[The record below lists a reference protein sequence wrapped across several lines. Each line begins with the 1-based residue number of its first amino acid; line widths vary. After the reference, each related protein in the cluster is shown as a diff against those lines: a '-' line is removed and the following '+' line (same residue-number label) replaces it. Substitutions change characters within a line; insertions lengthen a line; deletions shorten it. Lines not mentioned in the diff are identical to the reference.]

1 MGSELLAQCQGYTC
15 LQILNAI
22 FAFTPI
28 YFIFLIF
35 GVFSVLLFS
44 SQMMRQPTYLSSE
57 SNDPIGLFP
66 PQYLTF
72 RAKYRLASV
81 SYAAL
86 LVLTYLVFTLIM
98 DQPGIDL
105 PQLGSVKATPTP
117 AKELMVDGVRWQIKY
132 LDPTV
137 PLLLALVLIG
147 VLPRFALIESYEKR
161 LREWIHEIF
170 LIPTLGRITA
180 DRIENAPVDRV
191 ENAPIDFMAR
201 LAPRLTRA
209 EAEGAGPLVPPRT
222 YETLVRLSIITGVP
236 ETLKA
241 VPSTARFFD
250 SAHLAAYRPRFAAAE
265 TLADSFCSNVKAA
278 TALVSGIASPAAGV
292 AMLTDRLKAEHQALK
307 GELRFL
313 SLVLAG
319 AILRRTGSEDQVN
332 RALAAVGLQASP
344 SNVESTAGDTAI
356 YVSIWVAMA
365 FWVWSVV
372 VDGAFALSQP
382 DVIASVAEQII
393 GATIDGVVTFFVYAA
408 VLLTAMAYRRR
419 RREASDWS
427 DYGELGFGRPTNY
440 FKLALIALATGFF
453 VTFAWRA
460 LLFGVISVPTTGP
473 NWLHIASLSMAESLR
488 PPVVAVLIALL
499 ADRKEALSDRKGS
512 LVLILAGCAFFMFL
526 SGFVVGDVIEATL
539 ANVSAATGGSERV
552 VVSHEQWV
560 SAFQDGLVGLWII
573 LVLMFALLP
582 QLRQACVTAF
592 SRTLLRLNGSKRA

>member
-1 MGSELLAQCQGYTC
+1 MGNELLAQCQGYTC
-15 LQILNAI
+15 LPILNAM
-22 FAFTPI
+22 FAFSPI
-28 YFIFLIF
+28 YLIFLFF
-35 GVFSVLLFS
+35 GIFSVLLFS
-44 SQMMRQPTYLSSE
+44 SQMMRQPTYLSAE
-57 SNDPIGLFP
+57 GNDPIGLFP

-86 LVLTYLVFTLIM
+86 LILTYLVFTLIM

-105 PQLGSVKATPTP
+105 PQLGNVKAVPTP

-170 LIPTLGRITA
+170 LIPTLGRTTA
-180 DRIENAPVDRV
+180 DRIENVPVDRI
-191 ENAPIDFMAR
+191 ENTPIDFMAR
-201 LAPRLTRA
+201 LAPQLTRA
-209 EAEGAGPLVPPRT
+209 EAEAAGPLLPPRT
-222 YETLVRLSIITGVP
+222 YETLLRLCIITSVP

-241 VPSTARFFD
+241 VPSAARFFD

-265 TLADSFCSNVKAA
+265 TLAESFCSNVKAA
-278 TALVSGIASPAAGV
+278 TTLVSGIASPAAGV

-307 GELRFL
+307 GEVRFL

-319 AILRRTGSEDQVN
+319 AILRRTGSEDQIN

-344 SNVESTAGDTAI
+344 SNVETTAGDTAI
-356 YVSIWVAMA
+356 YVSIWVAVA
-365 FWVWSVV
+365 FWVWSVL
-372 VDGAFALSQP
+372 VDGASALSQP
-382 DVIASVAEQII
+382 DIIASAAEQII

-408 VLLTAMAYRRR
+408 VLLAAMAYRRR
-419 RREASDWS
+419 RGEVGDWA
-427 DYGELGFGRPTNY
+427 DYGEKGFARPTSY
-440 FKLALIALATGFF
+440 FKLALIALATGFC
-453 VTFAWRA
+453 VTFAWLA
-460 LLFGVISVPTTGP
+460 LLLGVISVPSDGA
-473 NWLHIASLSMAESLR
+473 NWLHIVSQSMAASLR

-512 LVLILAGCAFFMFL
+512 LTVILASCAFFMFL
-526 SGFVVGDVIEATL
+526 SGFVGGDVIEATIT
-539 ANVSAATGGSERV
+539 NISAAKGGSERV

-560 SAFQDGLVGLWII
+560 AAFKDGLVGLWII
-573 LVLMFALLP
+573 FVLMFALLP
-582 QLRQACVTAF
+582 QLRQACLTA
-592 SRTLLRLNGSKRA
+592 LVRLNGRKRA

>member
-72 RAKYRLASV
+72 RPKYRLASV

-180 DRIENAPVDRV
+180 DRIENAPV
-191 ENAPIDFMAR
+191 
-201 LAPRLTRA
+201 
-209 EAEGAGPLVPPRT
+209 
-222 YETLVRLSIITGVP
+222 
-236 ETLKA
+236 
-241 VPSTARFFD
+241 
-250 SAHLAAYRPRFAAAE
+250 
-265 TLADSFCSNVKAA
+265 
-278 TALVSGIASPAAGV
+278 
-292 AMLTDRLKAEHQALK
+292 
-307 GELRFL
+307 RFL
-313 SLVLAG
+313 PRVLPVAF
-319 AILRRTGSEDQVN
+319 LRRTGSEDRVI
-332 RALAAVGLQASP
+332 RARAAVGLQASP